1 MLGKHRLLKTAGL
14 LMAGALVFSACSS
27 SKKSTTTAGSAA
39 GNGVKCSGV
48 TFGFFGALT
57 GSSANLGIN
66 ENDGEKLAI
75 NEFNA
80 KNPGCQVQLKPFD
93 SQGSPDQ
100 APALAQQAVSDSSVV
115 ALIGPAFSGESKV
128 ADPIFDQGGL
138 PLITVSAT
146 NPSLSTH
153 GWKVFHRAVGN
164 DDAQGPAAAKYMIDT
179 LSSKKPAVLDDAS
192 EYGKG
197 IADIVRTKL
206 KDANISVVD
215 SEEVDP
221 NGTDFSSAVNK
232 IKAAGADAVFYGGY
246 YQAGGVLAK
255 QLKDAGVNATFVGPD
270 GVNDKGF
277 VTAAGAAAEG
287 AILLAPGTPPDK
299 IQNGDAFKAAYKAL
313 NGQDIGLYSVEA
325 YDATNALLQAVA
337 AGNTTRDK
345 INTYLSTVDY
355 KGLSAEIKFDS
366 KGELAVPAVISIS
379 KVVGGQITTQSTVT
393 AG

>member
-1 MLGKHRLLKTAGL
+1 MLKPAALLAV
-14 LMAGALVFSACSS
+14 GALALAACGS
-27 SKKSTTTAGSAA
+27 SKKSTTSSGSA

-66 ENDGEKLAI
+66 EHDGEKLAI
-75 NEFNA
+75 NQFNA
-80 KNPGCQVQLKPFD
+80 KNPGCQVQLKEFD

-128 ADPIFDQGGL
+128 GDPIFDQGGL

-164 DDAQGPAAAKYMIDT
+164 DNAQGPAAAKYMLST
-179 LSSKKPAVLDDAS
+179 LNSKKPAVLDDAS

-197 IADIVRTKL
+197 IADIVRAKF
-206 KDANISVVD
+206 KDGGVTVVD

-221 NGTDFSSAVNK
+221 KGTDFSSAVNK
-232 IKAAGADAVFYGGY
+232 IKAAGADTVFYGGY

-255 QLKDAGVNATFVGPD
+255 QLKDAGVTATFVGPD

-299 IQNGDAFKAAYKAL
+299 LQGGDAFKAAYKSL
-313 NGQDIGLYSVEA
+313 NGQEIGLYSVEA

-337 AGNTTRDK
+337 NGDTTRAK
-345 INTYLSTVDY
+345 INTYLSSLDY
-355 KGLSAEIKFDS
+355 KGLAVEIKFDS
-366 KGELAVPAVISIS
+366 KGELAVPAIIAIS
-379 KVVGGQITTQSTVT
+379 KVVSGAITTQSTVT